1 MWNIQFTHDRH
12 VIEIRTDEMML
23 TEYINRLVVAV
34 NKTLNDIPQ
43 AKRSGKLVTDWTIRA
58 IHTDITKSTEASCS
72 YLYQDTFLPRVLE
85 NLRKSPNQVIQDMND
100 FRSICKADI
109 FVYLLLIYI

>member
-1 MWNIQFTHDRH
+1 MCIYFKR
-12 VIEIRTDEMML
+12 VL
-23 TEYINRLVVAV
+23 LLFFFRLVVAV

-58 IHTDITKSTEASCS
+58 IHTDITKSTEAACS

-85 NLRKSPNQVIQDMND
+85 NLRKNPDQVIQDMND
-100 FRSICKADI
+100 FRSICKPFIDPT
-109 FVYLLLIYI
+109 LYISH

>member
-1 MWNIQFTHDRH
+1 MI
-12 VIEIRTDEMML
+12 
-23 TEYINRLVVAV
+23 AV
-34 NKTLNDIPQ
+34 HKTLNDIPQ

-85 NLRKSPNQVIQDMND
+85 KLRKNPNQVIQEMNE
-100 FRSICKADI
+100 FRSIRKVI
-109 FVYLLLIYI
+109 KQLIKERIDY

>member
-1 MWNIQFTHDRH
+1 M
-12 VIEIRTDEMML
+12 
-23 TEYINRLVVAV
+23 AV

-72 YLYQDTFLPRVLE
+72 YLYQDTFLPQVLN
-85 NLRKSPNQVIQDMND
+85 NLRKNPNQVIQDMND
-100 FRSICKADI
+100 FRSICKVEQI
-109 FVYLLLIYI
+109 LFICYFFLYSHLTFNLKSVSR